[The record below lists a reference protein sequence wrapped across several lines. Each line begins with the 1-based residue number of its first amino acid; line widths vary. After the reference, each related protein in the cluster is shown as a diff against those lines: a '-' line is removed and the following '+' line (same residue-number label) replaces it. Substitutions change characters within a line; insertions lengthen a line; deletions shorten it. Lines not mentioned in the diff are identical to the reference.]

1 MTCSGVGRQG
11 SLRTVRNG
19 IGMIEHSAID
29 MPGIRGMWA
38 LRSSYRDEFDSYLV
52 LSFVNDTRLLSISQE
67 DELGEVE
74 LAGFL
79 ADAQAGPA

>member
-1 MTCSGVGRQG
+1 M
-11 SLRTVRNG
+11 RNG

-38 LRSSYRDEFDSYLV
+38 LRASFEDEFDSHLV
-52 LSFVNDTRLLSISQE
+52 LTFVYDTRLLAISDE

-74 LAGFL
+74 LPGFL
-79 ADAQAGPA
+79 SDVQVRGGILKA